1 VGDLSSVIRLAVT
14 GRTNTPDLC
23 TIMQLLGKEKV
34 AQRLERFAGKL

>member
-1 VGDLSSVIRLAVT
+1 MGDLSSVVRLAVT

-34 AQRLERFAGKL
+34 SERLNRFAEKL